1 MMFGRV
7 TAVVLGALLLT
18 CGAAH
23 AEDAPALKIINK
35 GVAFPE
41 GPIYIGNILY
51 YVGYGGTG
59 VIAWDGRQNKVIFSE
74 QTCGSNSV
82 AKFGEDLLVACYDGN
97 ALVHIKAD
105 GTVVAR
111 ADKATNGSAI
121 VGPND
126 FASDGKGGVYAT
138 ASGPWESAPIAGK
151 VFHVSPDL
159 KVTELADDLHYA
171 NGVVLAPGGKRLLV
185 GESEAQRIISFAVND
200 DGTLSDR
207 RLFLR
212 LNKIDPEAGV
222 DAFPDGIK
230 IGPDGNLWIGQYSKS
245 RITVVSPDGQ
255 TFIKG
260 YNLPGQACPNVAFA
274 PDGKSLIATVVD
286 DKSAAPWPG
295 TIYEMS
301 FQ

>member
-1 MMFGRV
+1 MLGRKI
-7 TAVVLGALLLT
+7 TVVLGALLLT
-18 CGAAH
+18 SGVAL
-23 AEDAPALKIINK
+23 AEDAAALKVINK

-41 GPIYIGNILY
+41 GPVYKGDVLY
-51 YVGYGGTG
+51 YVGYGGMG
-59 VIAWDGRQNKVIFSE
+59 VISWDGQQNKVIFSE
-74 QTCGSNSV
+74 KTCGSNSV
-82 AKFGEDLLVACYDGN
+82 INFGSDLLIACYDGN
-97 ALVHIKAD
+97 TLVHIKKD

-111 ADKATNGSAI
+111 VDKATNGSAI
-121 VGPND
+121 IGPND

-138 ASGPWESAPIAGK
+138 ASGPWETEPIAGK
-151 VFHVSPDL
+151 LFHVSPDF

-171 NGVVLAPGGKRLLV
+171 NGVVLAADGKRLLV
-185 GESEAQRIISFAVND
+185 GESEAQRIISFAVNE

-230 IGPDGNLWIGQYSKS
+230 FGPDGNLWIGQYSS
-245 RITVVSPDGQ
+245 ARITVVSPDGK

-260 YNLPGQACPNVAFA
+260 YKLPGQACPNLTFT
-274 PDGKSLIATVVD
+274 PDGKSLIAMVVD

-295 TIYEMS
+295 TIYQMS
-301 FQ
+301 IP

>member
-1 MMFGRV
+1 MMFGRG

-23 AEDAPALKIINK
+23 AGDAPALKIINK
-35 GVAFPE
+35 AVAFPE
-41 GPIYIGNILY
+41 GPVYKGNTLY

-59 VIAWDGRQNKVIFSE
+59 VISWDGEQNKVIFNE
-74 QTCGSNSV
+74 KNCGSNSV
-82 AKFGEDLLVACYDGN
+82 TNFGDDLLVACYDGN
-97 ALVHIKAD
+97 SLVHIKTD
-105 GTVVAR
+105 GTVVGR

-138 ASGPWESAPIAGK
+138 ASGPWETDPIVGK
-151 VFHVSPDL
+151 VFHVSPDM

-171 NGVVLAPGGKRLLV
+171 NGVVLAPDGKRLLV
-185 GESEAQRIISFAVND
+185 GESEAQRIISFAIND

-207 RLFLR
+207 RLLLR

-230 IGPDGNLWIGQYSKS
+230 IGPDGNLWIGQYSRS
-245 RITVVSPDGQ
+245 RITVVSADGK

-260 YNLPGQACPNVAFA
+260 YDLPGQACPNVTFT
-274 PDGKSLIATVVD
+274 PDGKSLIAMVVD

-295 TIYEMS
+295 TIYQMS
-301 FQ
+301 IQ

>member
-1 MMFGRV
+1 MMSGRR

-23 AEDAPALKIINK
+23 AGDAPALKIINK
-35 GVAFPE
+35 AVAFPE
-41 GPIYIGNILY
+41 GPIYKGNILY

-59 VIAWDGRQNKVIFSE
+59 VISWDGRQNKVIFSE
-74 QTCGSNSV
+74 KTCGPNSV
-82 AKFGEDLLVACYDGN
+82 TNFGDDLLVACYDGN
-97 ALVHIKAD
+97 ALIHIKTD
-105 GTVVAR
+105 GTVVGR
-111 ADKATNGSAI
+111 ADKASNGSAI

-126 FASDGKGGVYAT
+126 FASDGKGGLYAT
-138 ASGPWESAPIAGK
+138 ASGPWETGPIVGK
-151 VFHVSPDL
+151 VFHVSADL

-171 NGVVLAPGGKRLLV
+171 NGVVLTADGKRLLV
-185 GESEAQRIISFAVND
+185 GESEAQRIISFAVNA

-230 IGPDGNLWIGQYSKS
+230 IGPDGNLWIGQYSRS
-245 RITVVSPDGQ
+245 RITVVSPDGS

-260 YNLPGQACPNVAFA
+260 YDLPGQACPNVAFT
-274 PDGKSLIATVVD
+274 PDGKSLIAMVVD
-286 DKSAAPWPG
+286 DKSGAPWPG

-301 FQ
+301 IQ